1 MIFVKNMD
9 IFIRDC
15 IEKIENKYL
24 YMCQFNKFIF
34 IKLAFYHNMCNY
46 IIVDS
51 QELEN
56 YCSERFHLYEL
67 TKREDY
73 YNFFEQYKIEELCY
87 MDKNALQ
94 IIVYSQCWSA
104 VLHLHFQ
111 YEIPVLSTV
120 IVFFV
125 FV

>member
-1 MIFVKNMD
+1 MIFVKSMD

-56 YCSERFHLYEL
+56 YCSERFHKDEL

-87 MDKNALQ
+87 MDKNG
-94 IIVYSQCWSA
+94 
-104 VLHLHFQ
+104 
-111 YEIPVLSTV
+111 YEIIFFNISSAIFSKYINILMKMV
-120 IVFFV
+120 INVKEDV
-125 FV
+125 I